1 MTSTLGEVMDQVVT
15 MSANC
20 HDSLVPVD
28 QISFESL
35 DTLRIDGAC
44 YGMRPLAQRGIANRL
59 KVPHLY
65 LSRCPAE
72 LQARQLQYWLEHE
85 PNRELFF
92 RFDGRDVRA
101 LFTPRYKPVDNI
113 AVLDSLEQNGYGLD
127 MDVEVSLDKNFMS
140 LGLPNR
146 NSELVVSSDRL
157 QSGVSISNS
166 EVGLSC
172 FSVMAYFL
180 RLACTNGLIITGKR
194 MAGSFRHVSEKVLE
208 HMPEL
213 LANASQGS
221 QVTQERIQISMDS
234 PVDDPQATMKAFN
247 RQFQL
252 GEMETEG
259 AQWGWDQGDGDQ
271 NMWGIVNAYTKGA
284 AYPALPAESS
294 HRLQKVG
301 GEILGMVN

>member
-1 MTSTLGEVMDQVVT
+1 MTSTLGEVMDQVVA

-35 DTLRIDGAC
+35 DTVRIDGSC

-59 KVPHLY
+59 KVPYPY
-65 LSRCPAE
+65 LNRCPAE

-92 RFDGRDVRA
+92 RFDGREVRA

-113 AVLDSLEQNGYGLD
+113 AVLDTLEQNGYGLD
-127 MDVEVSLDKNFMS
+127 TEVEVSLDMNFMS

-146 NSELVVSSDRL
+146 DSEFIVSSDRL

-172 FSVMAYFL
+172 FSVSAYFL

-194 MAGSFRHVSEKVLE
+194 MAGSFRHVSEKCWSICRNFWPMPAREAKLPGNAFRYPWIVLW
-208 HMPEL
+208 MIRKL
-213 LANASQGS
+213 
-221 QVTQERIQISMDS
+221 R
-234 PVDDPQATMKAFN
+234 
-247 RQFQL
+247 
-252 GEMETEG
+252 
-259 AQWGWDQGDGDQ
+259 
-271 NMWGIVNAYTKGA
+271 
-284 AYPALPAESS
+284 
-294 HRLQKVG
+294 
-301 GEILGMVN
+301 